1 MPHVHPGVVRTRRGV
16 RNHPRGCLQTP
27 RGVFCTRGRSETTPG
42 GCCETPRGQVLR
54 RCCNGVYF

>member
-1 MPHVHPGVVRTRRGV
+1 MPYAHPGVVRTRRGP

-27 RGVFCTRGRSETTPG
+27 GGCSASRGPRNHPR

-54 RCCNGVYF
+54 TGCNGVYF